1 MNVAA
6 ITRLARQLTMI
17 TLNGVRNNFAMVQRI
32 AFQGYL
38 LDETGAILKMRV

>member
-1 MNVAA
+1 M
-6 ITRLARQLTMI
+6 T

-38 LDETGAILKMRV
+38 LDEAGAILRMRV